1 MKLGSI
7 FAVGLIGL
15 SFAACTPGIAD
26 AMVSDTMPPDV
37 QISTTNRPQ
46 VAFDENAEQHQERHE
61 QIEPGRDRNE
71 EFSHHATDAERDD
84 TRNLVRDHTPGVE
97 EHQQHER
104 HEGEAQRNP
113 THKSDTGY

>member
-26 AMVSDTMPPDV
+26 AMVSDTMPPDA
-37 QISTTNRPQ
+37 QISTANRPQ
-46 VAFDENAEQHQERHE
+46 VAFDNNAATDQQGHE
-61 QIEPGRDRNE
+61 QIEHRRDRNE
-71 EFSHHATDAERDD
+71 EFSHHATDTERDD
-84 TRNLVRDHTPGVE
+84 THNLMRDHTPGVA

-104 HEGEAQRNP
+104 HEGEAQRSNS
-113 THKSDTGY
+113 HKPDTGY